1 MTQEAVKTLWRLSD
15 KAIKLQRIL
24 DMVVVTASQTI
35 FDALI
40 AGTI

>member
-1 MTQEAVKTLWRLSD
+1 MTQEAVKTFWRLSD